1 MQKTKSCNVLNPFTH
16 RSSISNHFF
25 EVRQQLSDVNNFDDN
40 AKIDN
45 IDIKWFERQMLF
57 TYELSIPQADCCPS
71 GNGAP
76 EASTPARPGSSW
88 RKPRVGVPVPKIKM
102 TSEKSRGVDFS

>member
-71 GNGAP
+71 GNEAP
-76 EASTPARPGSSW
+76 EASTPARSGPSW

-102 TSEKSRGVDFS
+102 TSEKS